1 MLRLP
6 LFYLHFVGSNSI
18 HALSMHPV
26 AWRQHAVALDQDEVR
41 REAAAK
47 LTEIRMAN
55 GPMRQSAGLALV
67 SAGYPVGALYFRS
80 NLVSDGA

>member
-1 MLRLP
+1 
-6 LFYLHFVGSNSI
+6 
-18 HALSMHPV
+18 MHPV

-67 SAGYPVGALYFRS
+67 SAGYPVGALYLRS